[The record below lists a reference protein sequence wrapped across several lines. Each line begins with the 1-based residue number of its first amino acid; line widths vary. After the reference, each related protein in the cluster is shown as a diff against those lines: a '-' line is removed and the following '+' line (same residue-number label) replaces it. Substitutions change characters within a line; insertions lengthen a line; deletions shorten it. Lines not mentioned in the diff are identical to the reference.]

1 MEEPQQ
7 VQEVGAS
14 PGPDLPREPNPNQTI
29 QNLRVQ
35 LAAALAEVETVRA
48 VAAVSENT
56 KHEAVEAV
64 RRQCQEEVA
73 SLQTILKDTISS
85 YEARL
90 SALERDSR
98 ENVWSRLLPR
108 SSPLDS
114 LEKQMEKAQEDSE
127 RLRAIVLPMEQEIE
141 ELKGK
146 LARAEGLVQELQS
159 EQGGLFSSSES
170 LLTEPVLPD
179 GPRNDRGTSEEGGVA
194 EKFASGLDSVS
205 IASSS
210 LLVPSPG
217 PPIRRR
223 RSPSPETISIA
234 SSSGTL
240 VPETIYLSPAG
251 FQLVPDSE
259 WTQLHNKVRQQREA
273 VEKASREKANLE
285 EILQRSS
292 EDCSKQV
299 QVLFAQIQNSEELL
313 RDLQNSVSKSQR
325 LTQEQLADLAASH
338 KRLGYEVQR
347 LHSENDGLR
356 QASSQLLDDKI
367 QGPPSSIRDLQSMVS
382 QQRLEAESQLRSA
395 EHQAERLRIEIV
407 SLREKLEQERA
418 ARSGLQGEL
427 QRELEEKASF
437 NSIQSEMERLQ
448 QGQEEGNGSQ
458 VQTDAASEKEA
469 SGTQDGNKP

>member
-7 VQEVGAS
+7 VQEVGAP
-14 PGPDLPREPNPNQTI
+14 PGPDLPRDPDPEETI

-35 LAAALAEVETVRA
+35 LAAAVAEVETVRA
-48 VAAVSENT
+48 VAAVSEST

-64 RRQCQEEVA
+64 QRQCQEEVA
-73 SLQTILKDTISS
+73 SLQAILKDTISS

-108 SSPLDS
+108 SSPSDS
-114 LEKQMEKAQEDSE
+114 LEKQMEKAQEDTE

-146 LARAEGLVQELQS
+146 LVRAEGLVRDLQS

-170 LLTEPVLPD
+170 LLADSGPPD
-179 GPRNDRGTSEEGGVA
+179 GLGDDHGTLEGGGVA

-240 VPETIYLSPAG
+240 VPETIYLPPAG

-259 WTQLHNKVRQQREA
+259 WTQLHNKVRQQRES
-273 VEKASREKANLE
+273 VEKTSREKANLE
-285 EILQRSS
+285 DILNRSS
-292 EDCSKQV
+292 EECNKQV
-299 QVLFAQIQNSEELL
+299 QVLSAQIRKSEELL
-313 RDLQNSVSKSQR
+313 RSLQNTVSKSQQQ
-325 LTQEQLADLAASH
+325 TQEQLADLGASH
-338 KRLGYEVQR
+338 KRLSYEVQR
-347 LHSENDGLR
+347 LHSENEGLR
-356 QASSQLLDDKI
+356 RASSRDLDDKI
-367 QGPPSSIRDLQSMVS
+367 QRSPSPIQSLQGMVS
-382 QQRLEAESQLRSA
+382 QQRLEVESQLRSA

-407 SLREKLEQERA
+407 SLREKLDEEMA
-418 ARSGLQGEL
+418 AKSGLQGEL
-427 QRELEEKASF
+427 EREREEKASF

-458 VQTDAASEKEA
+458 VQADAPSEEEA
-469 SGTQDGNKP
+469 SSIQDGNKP

>member
-7 VQEVGAS
+7 VQEVGAP
-14 PGPDLPREPNPNQTI
+14 PGPDLPRDPDPEETI

-35 LAAALAEVETVRA
+35 LAAAVAEVETVRA
-48 VAAVSENT
+48 VAAVSEST

-64 RRQCQEEVA
+64 QRQCQEEVA
-73 SLQTILKDTISS
+73 SLQAILKDTISS

-108 SSPLDS
+108 SSPSDS
-114 LEKQMEKAQEDSE
+114 LEKQMEKAQEDTE

-146 LARAEGLVQELQS
+146 LVRAEGLVRDLQS

-170 LLTEPVLPD
+170 LLADSGPPD
-179 GPRNDRGTSEEGGVA
+179 GLGDDHGTLEGGGVA

-240 VPETIYLSPAG
+240 VPETIYLPPAG

-259 WTQLHNKVRQQREA
+259 WTQLHNKVRQQRES
-273 VEKASREKANLE
+273 VEKTSREKANLE
-285 EILQRSS
+285 DILNRSS
-292 EDCSKQV
+292 EECNKQV
-299 QVLFAQIQNSEELL
+299 QVLSAQIRKSEELL
-313 RDLQNSVSKSQR
+313 RSLQN
-325 LTQEQLADLAASH
+325 TADLGASH
-338 KRLGYEVQR
+338 KRLSYEVQR
-347 LHSENDGLR
+347 LHSENEGLR
-356 QASSQLLDDKI
+356 RASSRDLDDKI
-367 QGPPSSIRDLQSMVS
+367 QRSPSPIQSLQGMVS
-382 QQRLEAESQLRSA
+382 QQRLEVESQLRSA

-407 SLREKLEQERA
+407 SLREKLDEEMA
-418 ARSGLQGEL
+418 AKSGLQGEL
-427 QRELEEKASF
+427 EREREEKELLQASF

-458 VQTDAASEKEA
+458 VQADAPSEEEA
-469 SGTQDGNKP
+469 SSIQDGNKP

>member
-313 RDLQNSVSKSQR
+313 RDLQNS
-325 LTQEQLADLAASH
+325 ADLAASH

-427 QRELEEKASF
+427 QRELEEKELLQASF